1 MPTYSTEPH
10 FAGLRADEAMARL
23 IWNAHPAALCCDNP
37 AVEVVPGDPKVG
49 SLHRRLLPTLGTA
62 LGEMFALDE
71 LGRRLPGRRPLH
83 VLLRRRAAQPAQRHR
98 VAGQRRRH
106 PMTAAGELDL
116 TRFIR
121 PGDTVLVGQSTGE
134 PRALVEALIAQR
146 HELAPLTVFI
156 GSSYTGLLR
165 PEHADALRF
174 VGFGAVGRTGALVQA
189 GVVELHPVHFGA
201 IPGLITSGRI
211 PIDVVLAQ
219 VSPPGPDGS
228 HSLGL
233 VADYVAPAIGVART
247 TLAEL
252 NRHVPYTFG
261 DTVVAADRL
270 AVVIEDDRPLI
281 EVERRAP
288 LPEDEVIAALIA
300 DLIPDGATI
309 QFGIGGTPDAVL
321 AGLHDRRRLGVHSG
335 ILSDA
340 FVDLVEAGVVTNER
354 KEIDTGVSVTG
365 ALLGTTRLYDWA
377 RENRALSMR
386 AATLHPR
393 RVGARRARDL
403 ARHELGRRG
412 RPHRPD
418 QRRVGGRPLRRAGR
432 WAGRVRSGRA
442 DVAARPLDRRPAL
455 DGT

>member
-1 MPTYSTEPH
+1 MTP
-10 FAGLRADEAMARL
+10 AD
-23 IWNAHPAALCCDNP
+23 D
-37 AVEVVPGDPKVG
+37 
-49 SLHRRLLPTLGTA
+49 
-62 LGEMFALDE
+62 
-71 LGRRLPGRRPLH
+71 
-83 VLLRRRAAQPAQRHR
+83 
-98 VAGQRRRH
+98 
-106 PMTAAGELDL
+106 LDL

-121 PGDTVLVGQSTGE
+121 PGDTVLVEQSTGE

-174 VGFGAVGRTGALVQA
+174 VGFGSVGRTGALVQA
-189 GVVELHPVHFGA
+189 GLVELHPVHFGA

-219 VSPPGPDGS
+219 VSSAAADGT

-233 VADYVAPAIGVART
+233 VADYVAPAIGAART
-247 TLAEL
+247 TLVEI

-270 AVVIEDDRPLI
+270 QVVVSDDRPLI

-288 LPEDEVIAALIA
+288 LPEDEVIARLIA
-300 DLIPDGATI
+300 EVIPDGATI

-321 AGLHDRRRLGVHSG
+321 AGLHDRRHLGVHSG

-386 AATLHPR
+386 ASTYTHDGRVLAALSTLHAINSAVEVDLTGQINGESAAGRYVGLVGGQGAFARAALMSPGGRSIVALPSTARDGTISRIVARLGDGIVSTARADADLVVTEHGVADLRGATLAERRTRLLAIADPR
-393 RVGARRARDL
+393 HVDALRA
-403 ARHELGRRG
+403 AAAA
-412 RPHRPD
+412 
-418 QRRVGGRPLRRAGR
+418 AG
-432 WAGRVRSGRA
+432 
-442 DVAARPLDRRPAL
+442 
-455 DGT
+455 

>member
-1 MPTYSTEPH
+1 
-10 FAGLRADEAMARL
+10 
-23 IWNAHPAALCCDNP
+23 
-37 AVEVVPGDPKVG
+37 
-49 SLHRRLLPTLGTA
+49 
-62 LGEMFALDE
+62 
-71 LGRRLPGRRPLH
+71 
-83 VLLRRRAAQPAQRHR
+83 
-98 VAGQRRRH
+98 
-106 PMTAAGELDL
+106 MTPAGELDL

-121 PGDTVLVGQSTGE
+121 PGDTVLVEQSTGE

-201 IPGLITSGRI
+201 VPGLITSGRI

-252 NRHVPYTFG
+252 NRRVPYTFG
-261 DTVVAADRL
+261 DTVVAADR
-270 AVVIEDDRPLI
+270 VVVVVEDDRPLI

-321 AGLHDRRRLGVHSG
+321 AGLHDRRHLGVHSG

-340 FVDLVEAGVVTNER
+340 FVDLVDAGVVTNER

-386 AATLHPR
+386 AATYTHDGSVLAALGTLHAINSAVEVDLTGQINGESAAGR
-393 RVGARRARDL
+393 YVGLVGGQGAFARAALMSPHGRSIVALPSTARDGTISRIVARLGDGIVSTARADADLVVTEHGVADLRGATLTERRARLL
-403 ARHELGRRG
+403 AIADPRHVEALERE
-412 RPHRPD
+412 
-418 QRRVGGRPLRRAGR
+418 
-432 WAGRVRSGRA
+432 
-442 DVAARPLDRRPAL
+442 AAP
-455 DGT
+455 G